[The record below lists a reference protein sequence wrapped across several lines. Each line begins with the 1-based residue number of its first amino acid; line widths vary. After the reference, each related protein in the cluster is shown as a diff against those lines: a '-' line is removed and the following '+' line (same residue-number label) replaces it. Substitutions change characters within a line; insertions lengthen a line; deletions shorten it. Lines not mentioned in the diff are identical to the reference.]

1 MKTKAITLEK
11 ITQYVLIFIISAIMT
26 MIGNCINTVTDG
38 NPDTYVSILE
48 GIPGLLILIAIAFAG
63 NLLGW
68 LVPKIPAVLW
78 ITIIG
83 ILLGM
88 PYNTVTAPFV
98 SEQVG
103 KLGLLPPQI
112 INRKIRP
119 PGCGDKL
126 ENPAAGMQANLAR
139 SLQRLCMAPAQ
150 ARLLK
155 SRRQPSPGLP
165 GHPPEA
171 CHIRP

>member
-88 PYNTVTAPFV
+88 PYNTVTAPFCKRAGRQIRAA
-98 SEQVG
+98 SSG
-103 KLGLLPPQI
+103 KLLFWLMRASLSEKTGLNL
-112 INRKIRP
+112 RGSAGED
-119 PGCGDKL
+119 PGSSFGYDGNVSWL
-126 ENPAAGMQANLAR
+126 
-139 SLQRLCMAPAQ
+139 SLDCSGNSDG
-150 ARLLK
+150 
-155 SRRQPSPGLP
+155 SRGLSD
-165 GHPPEA
+165 
-171 CHIRP
+171 R

>member
-38 NPDTYVSILE
+38 NPYTYVSILE

-103 KLGLLPPQI
+103 KLGLLPLVTPI
-112 INRKIRP
+112 
-119 PGCGDKL
+119 L
-126 ENPAAGMQANLAR
+126 AYAGVSIGKDWVEFKRIGWRGILVALLVMTGTYLGSALI
-139 SLQRLCMAPAQ
+139 AQ
-150 ARLLK
+150 AILMA
-155 SRRQPSPGLP
+155 QG
-165 GHPPEA
+165 
-171 CHIRP
+171 II